1 MPALAKAPPAKPKSK
16 PTTDNHIESFM
27 DFLSVE
33 KNVSPRTL
41 VNYERALIAYK
52 LGSPNFT
59 SWHDQFPDDFRI
71 YLYNCMKRNLARA
84 TIRLEFAALRSF
96 YKFLT
101 LRHQLTK
108 NPLLDVQLPKLEKKL
123 PVVLTLKQ
131 IEELL
136 ELPHK
141 IQQPQ
146 QAPTWTAA
154 RDAAVMEVFYSTG
167 VRLHELAGMD
177 VKDFDF
183 YNETIRVIG
192 KGNKERICP
201 IGSHALTALQKYRG
215 QAKVTAGPL
224 FLSKLRTR
232 ITVRAVS
239 DIIKKYL
246 AHSNIPINVSPHK
259 LRHSFATHLLDNGAD
274 LRSVQ
279 ALLGHASLSTTQIYT
294 HVSTERMKRVY
305 DDAHPRAK

>member
-1 MPALAKAPPAKPKSK
+1 MPETKPAATVPAVDPEIEAFMEFLA
-16 PTTDNHIESFM
+16 
-27 DFLSVE
+27 VE

-41 VNYERALIAYK
+41 QNYERALLAFK
-52 LGSPNFT
+52 SK
-59 SWHDQFPDDFRI
+59 SEQFSTWQDCTADDFRL
-71 YLYNCMKRNLARA
+71 YLYDCMKRALARS

-96 YKFLT
+96 YRFLT
-101 LRHQLTK
+101 LRRGLEK

-136 ELPHK
+136 ELPFK
-141 IQQPQ
+141 IEQPK
-146 QAPTWTAA
+146 QAPVWVAA

-167 VRLHELAGMD
+167 VRLHELAAMD

-183 YNETIRVIG
+183 FNETIRVLG
-192 KGNKERICP
+192 KGSKERICP
-201 IGSHALTALQKYRG
+201 LGSHALKALERYRFE
-215 QAKVTAGPL
+215 AKVTDGAL
-224 FLSKLRTR
+224 FLSKLRKR
-232 ITVRAVS
+232 ITTRAIS

-246 AHSNIPINVSPHK
+246 RHSDIPIEVSPHK

-279 ALLGHASLSTTQIYT
+279 ALLGHSSLSTTQIYT
-294 HVSTERMKRVY
+294 HVSTQRMKEVY
-305 DDAHPRAK
+305 DEAHPRAK